1 MKVLIVGGTGYL
13 GSQLHQFLKKKHK
26 CFVPKRIRGEYKLPN
41 LPKFFEKSQIII
53 ILSGQSFKQIN
64 KKNISYR
71 KKILEK
77 LINKNIKDKLIIY
90 YSTTAKFSKNVF
102 KNYYVKS
109 HRLAEDY
116 LIQKLNKKNFK
127 IIRLDN
133 VFGLVYPPRKKNISS
148 SPINSFINDIID
160 KKSINLKTPN
170 ASRRWILL
178 SRFLKLNEELILKK
192 KLSKLKTKKMTISE
206 FVKKLYILQKIQ
218 KLPKNLFDQE
228 IVKTFSIL
236 RKN

>member
-13 GSQLHQFLKKKHK
+13 GSQLHHFLKKKHK
-26 CFVPKRIRGEYKLPN
+26 CFVPKRKKGEYNLPN
-41 LPKFFEKSQIII
+41 LLKFFEKSEIII
-53 ILSGQSFKQIN
+53 FLSGQSFKQIN

-71 KKILEK
+71 KKILEE

-160 KKSINLKTPN
+160 KKCINLKTPN

-178 SRFLKLNEELILKK
+178 SSFLKLNEELILKK
-192 KLSKLKTKKMTISE
+192 KLSKLKTKKMMISE